1 MNGVATYPEPN
12 GFPGI
17 TVANGASAANGPNGS
32 NGNGSNGNGSS
43 STPVNGSESQEV
55 QEIPH
60 IPVPTSKRDLDE
72 LVLRYQHVLRLSKDA
87 KDNHDAYTRLADP
100 ALAGNPFGH
109 VPAAPP
115 KFIDA
120 FATEKKALERVLA
133 KASRKYEEY
142 IAEEEAL
149 YTDMLAA
156 LDDSAAAAADRNTD
170 AAFDVTLFEKHIA
183 GLQLL
188 SRDIDLPE
196 SLQMDYGSIYT
207 KAHGAGAASSS
218 HAELVDHIVSEYFP
232 RKSPVDFLER
242 AQSVGVDSPKPTT
255 SAGPLTASL
264 GNYYTEQIIAGKI
277 SARIQELEAVPANQG
292 TFNFT
297 ATKPNNQLDN
307 EHKIN
312 ALIELKSLQVLAFQK
327 HLKNNFIRKVALSAQ
342 YESSDLSNNPLS
354 LQGRRGLYIRE
365 KVDQPNPHLL
375 AQQLEDK
382 FKLEAEARKHRLHVK
397 KIEHIL
403 ENSKQFSEA
412 RLGRLNKRIALTKFV
427 NNFHVTTEKEESK
440 KLERTAKQRLQALK
454 ANDEEAYIKLL
465 DQTKDHRITHLLKQ
479 TNSFLDSLSKAVRVQ
494 QAEQD
499 EIPLVEEP
507 EDTTDELREKIDY
520 YQVAHRIKEE
530 IHEQPSILVGG
541 KLKEYQ
547 IKGLQW
553 MVSLYNNKLNGI
565 LADEMGLG
573 KTIQSISLVTH
584 LIEKKG
590 EDKFL
595 VIVPLSTITN
605 WTIEFEKWAPS
616 VKMIVYKGSPQ
627 QRKDL
632 QYEVRT
638 GNFQVLLTTYEY
650 VIRERPLLARF
661 NYSHMIIDEGH
672 RMKNAQSKLSITLKQ
687 YYRTKNRL
695 ILTGTPL
702 QNNLPE
708 LWALLNFVLPKIF
721 NSVKSFDEW
730 FNTPFANT
738 GSQEKIEL
746 TEEESLL
753 VIRRLH
759 KVLRPFLLRRLKKD
773 VEKDLPDKVEKVL
786 KCNLSGLQHVM
797 YQQMIKHNALFL
809 GSQTTGTNNKSGIKG
824 LNNKIMQLRKICN
837 HPFVFDEVED
847 VMNESRLSNDF
858 LWRTSGKFELLDRI
872 LPKFKATGHRVL
884 IFFQMTSVMNIFE
897 DYLRLRDMKYM
908 RLDGSTKA
916 EDRQD
921 MLKSF
926 NHPESEYFC
935 FLLSTR
941 AGGLGLNL
949 QSADTVIIFD
959 TDWNPHQDLQAQD
972 RAHRIGQKNEVRI
985 LRLITNDSVE
995 EVILERAH
1003 QKLDIDGKVIQAGKF
1018 DNKSTA
1024 EEQEEFLKRLLDA
1037 EQGDRD
1043 NEENDSLDD
1052 DELNDILAR
1061 SEDEKKFFTE
1071 MDTKRKIEEKVQAR
1085 QGGYVNR
1092 LITKEELPEVFTED
1106 ISHHF
1111 VKETKELGRMR
1122 DKKSVKY
1129 DDGLT
1134 EEQWLMAMDD
1144 DDDTVEDAIR
1154 RKEEKRARRKRKGEP
1169 DSVEPEEHTPRKRGR
1184 PPKNVSRED
1193 EDDFKGEENDEISD
1207 DPIIEKGLE
1216 VLDGIMELRAES
1228 DGHNIADIFLKLP
1241 SKKLYADY
1249 YSVIKKPVSLNQ
1261 IRKQLKQEKFDTLD
1275 DFLSQIKLM
1284 CSNAKTYN
1292 EEGSWVYEDATTIEN
1307 FVEAYE

>member
-1 MNGVATYPEPN
+1 MSDTLFDKKGSTTSNGVFHDENNSAYP
-12 GFPGI
+12 
-17 TVANGASAANGPNGS
+17 VA
-32 NGNGSNGNGSS
+32 SS
-43 STPVNGSESQEV
+43 FKSIKTPTTTQELN
-55 QEIPH
+55 
-60 IPVPTSKRDLDE
+60 D
-72 LVLRYQHVLRLSKDA
+72 VLSRYQQLLQFSRDA
-87 KDNHDAYTRLADP
+87 LDKHEAYQKIAEQHQHT
-100 ALAGNPFGH
+100 FGDDSEQK
-109 VPAAPP
+109 A
-115 KFIDA
+115 FIDPYDQ
-120 FATEKKALERVLA
+120 ELRALEICLQKVSINHEEFLDQEDVLIKDLLHSFEGLVA
-133 KASRKYEEY
+133 ENSLDTDLFSKQIAS
-142 IAEEEAL
+142 
-149 YTDMLAA
+149 
-156 LDDSAAAAADRNTD
+156 
-170 AAFDVTLFEKHIA
+170 
-183 GLQLL
+183 LQILL
-188 SRDIDLPE
+188 KNLDLPE
-196 SLQMDYGSIYT
+196 ALQSSLTTEAEKIPSDGFNLGNISRDVFEKYFCSNGCRRLRGDFGLMLEELGLTEPTSDPQSSPVGSYYKDQLVGHKIANRAYDLEQLP
-207 KAHGAGAASSS
+207 ANLGSFS
-218 HAELVDHIVSEYFP
+218 HAGENH
-232 RKSPVDFLER
+232 
-242 AQSVGVDSPKPTT
+242 
-255 SAGPLTASL
+255 SL
-264 GNYYTEQIIAGKI
+264 DRLKV
-277 SARIQELEAVPANQG
+277 R
-292 TFNFT
+292 
-297 ATKPNNQLDN
+297 
-307 EHKIN
+307 
-312 ALIELKSLQVLAFQK
+312 ALIELKALLVIAIQKRLKNAIFRKLSLTAHYDFPA
-327 HLKNNFIRKVALSAQ
+327 LKNNALVS
-342 YESSDLSNNPLS
+342 
-354 LQGRRGLYIRE
+354 QGRRGFYIRE
-365 KVDQPNPHLL
+365 KIEQPNPELL
-375 AQQLEDK
+375 ALQLENK
-382 FKLEAEARKHRLHVK
+382 FKLEADAKKHKLQVD
-397 KIEHIL
+397 KINRIL
-403 ENSKQFSEA
+403 ENTRLSNEA
-412 RLGRLNKRIALTKFV
+412 KLNRIGKKATLARFIH
-427 NNFHVTTEKEESK
+427 NFHNTTEKEESK
-440 KLERTAKQRLQALK
+440 KMEKTAKQRLQALK

-479 TNSFLDSLSKAVRVQ
+479 TNSFLDSLAKAVKVQ

-499 EIPLVEEP
+499 EVEEET
-507 EDTTDELREKIDY
+507 EDTVDELREKIDY

-530 IHEQPSILVGG
+530 VKTQPSILVGG
-541 KLKEYQ
+541 ELKEYQ

-573 KTIQSISLVTH
+573 KTIQSISLITY

-605 WTIEFEKWAPS
+605 WTVEFEKWAPS
-616 VKMIVYKGSPQ
+616 VKVIVFKGSPQ
-627 QRKDL
+627 QRKELLFDI
-632 QYEVRT
+632 RM
-638 GNFQVLLTTYEY
+638 GNFQVMLTTYEY
-650 VIRERPLLARF
+650 IIKERPMLSRF

-672 RMKNAQSKLSITLKQ
+672 RMKNANSKLSVTLKQ

-786 KCNLSGLQHVM
+786 KCNLSGLQHIL
-797 YQQMIKHNALFL
+797 YQQMLKHNALFV
-809 GSQTTGTNNKSGIKG
+809 GSQTTGTNNKLGIKG

-837 HPFVFDEVED
+837 HPFVFEEVED
-847 VMNESRLSNDF
+847 VLNSTRLTNEL
-858 LWRTSGKFELLDRI
+858 LWRTSGKFELLDRV
-872 LPKFKATGHRVL
+872 LPKFKATGHKVL

-897 DYLRLRDMKYM
+897 DFLRLKEMRYLRL
-908 RLDGSTKA
+908 DGATKA

-921 MLKSF
+921 MLKAF
-926 NHPESEYFC
+926 NQPESDYFC

-985 LRLITNDSVE
+985 LRLISNDSIE

-1037 EQGDRD
+1037 EQGDKE

-1061 SEDEKKFFTE
+1061 SEEEKILFTQ
-1071 MDTKRKIEEKVQAR
+1071 MDTDRMVKEKVDSR
-1085 QGGYVNR
+1085 QGGYSNR
-1092 LITKEELPEVFTED
+1092 LIAKDELPEVFKED

-1111 VKETKELGRMR
+1111 ERETKELSRMR
-1122 DKKSVKY
+1122 EKKKVKY

-1144 DDDTVEDAIR
+1144 DNDTVEDAIR
-1154 RKEEKRARRKRKGEP
+1154 RKEEKRARRKRKATGEGMGDVDGDVSD
-1169 DSVEPEEHTPRKRGR
+1169 DSEDDSDREELRKRARRDSTSPLDKEQVLNG
-1184 PPKNVSRED
+1184 
-1193 EDDFKGEENDEISD
+1193 DD
-1207 DPIIEKGLE
+1207 GLRTKCTE
-1216 VLDGIMELRAES
+1216 VLDHIQSMESKR
-1228 DGHNIADIFLKLP
+1228 DGHRLAEIFLKLP
-1241 SKKLYADY
+1241 SKKIYADY
-1249 YSVIKKPVSLNQ
+1249 YKVIKRPTAISQ
-1261 IRKQLKQEKFDTLD
+1261 IRKHISQDRYDSFDAFLD
-1275 DFLSQIKLM
+1275 ELKLM
-1284 CSNAKTYN
+1284 CVNAKTYN
-1292 EEGSWVYEDATTIEN
+1292 EEGSWVYEDADELN
-1307 FVEAYE
+1307 DYVNSL